1 MPILVRPRRRYG
13 GFLIVKGPSMDWVT
27 FQTEGGGM
35 LKIQARH
42 VVAIYDE
49 LGTVKLST
57 AAGGVHTLAAGTSV
71 SQASAV
77 VGDSEEQ

>member
-1 MPILVRPRRRYG
+1 MPILVRPRRPVI
-13 GFLIVKGPSMDWVT
+13 GFLNAKGSTMDWVT

-71 SQASAV
+71 AQASV
-77 VGDSEEQ
+77 IVGDSELA